1 MSDLEAPSDTPE
13 ENWTEFLAPDVVVGD
28 SDLDG
33 MVDTVL
39 VDADAD
45 GVADAVIVDTDA
57 DAVAD
62 TAVMDTDADAVADT
76 VLVDT
81 DADSVVDTSYV
92 APVGANDIATE
103 AGSPSGPGVAAFD
116 QGADDQADAPGE
128 PDSVADDGGG
138 VKSAL
143 WAQDL
148 VETEGEGAMSPFHED
163 PLTTDEGVEP
173 AEVDFDEYL

>member
-13 ENWTEFLAPDVVVGD
+13 ETWADFLAPDVAVGD
-28 SDLDG
+28 RDLDG

-45 GVADAVIVDTDA
+45 GVADAVIADTDA

-62 TAVMDTDADAVADT
+62 TVVMDSDADAVADT

-81 DADSVVDTSYV
+81 DADSVVDTAYV
-92 APVGANDIATE
+92 ATVGASDTATE
-103 AGSPSGPGVAAFD
+103 AGSPSRPEDAAFD
-116 QGADDQADAPGE
+116 PSADDRADEPGE
-128 PDSVADDGGG
+128 LDPLADDGGG
-138 VKSAL
+138 VKNAL

-163 PLTTDEGVEP
+163 PLPTDEGVEP